1 VTAVWKQIREWM
13 AVLKGRQAAQ
23 QQQSSGQPTRGQILW
38 IGGGMG
44 VLIVLIIIG
53 YRFGVTL
60 WDWAQLLIVPA
71 VIAGGGIWFNNEQKA
86 RDREREEQQ
95 KTREQEIAEQR
106 AQQEALQAY
115 LDHISEQLLGRD
127 PPHSA
132 SLRMVAR
139 AQTLA
144 LLGGARTF
152 SDSAKGL
159 LIVGGL
165 DPTRKGELVRF
176 LYEADLIMGESPVI
190 SLNKANL
197 AKADL
202 SDWSWEGINLA
213 GASLVSACLERAGL
227 QRAILTGADLTAANV
242 TDEQLTLAQSLEGA
256 TMPDGSIHD

>member
-1 VTAVWKQIREWM
+1 VTVVWKQIREW
-13 AVLKGRQAAQ
+13 AGVLRGRQATQ
-23 QQQSSGQPTRGQILW
+23 QRQSSWQPTGRRILW
-38 IGGGMG
+38 IGSGIV

-71 VIAGGGIWFNNEQKA
+71 VIAGGGIWFNNKQQA
-86 RDREREEQQ
+86 RDQAREVEQNNRDQ
-95 KTREQEIAEQR
+95 RIAEQR
-106 AQQEALQAY
+106 AQQEVLQAY
-115 LDHISEQLLGRD
+115 LDHISEQLLRQD

-165 DPTRKGELVRF
+165 DSNRKGELVRF
-176 LYEADLIMGESPVI
+176 LYEADLITGESPII
-190 SLNKANL
+190 SLSRANL
-197 AKADL
+197 AEADL
-202 SDWSWEGINLA
+202 
-213 GASLVSACLERAGL
+213 
-227 QRAILTGADLTAANV
+227 
-242 TDEQLTLAQSLEGA
+242 
-256 TMPDGSIHD
+256 